1 MSSKTLLT
9 EYASAAG
16 HELFQLSFI
25 CEQIDGDIMDDERV
39 LRARH
44 AGSPD
49 APLITNEPFNNAAS
63 RFLGILQFCRSV
75 DLYNWYCC
83 QALKLA
89 LSSNPKPILKMI
101 RKKGGRVAKTI
112 LKADKMQRDV
122 AAEVIREFL
131 ADRYKGDRI
140 IREIIHCD
148 LDVTQNPEVEL
159 ICTCRNI
166 LVHKRGHDEFGEIKE
181 GIQKLGSKRAF
192 IGAQWY
198 PCGHMPIALDNG
210 AYLIIDMAVGNWV
223 VELMRQQIFTMDQ
236 NFAHVYKLPRKNWD
250 SPSIGRRF

>member
-1 MSSKTLLT
+1 MKSKTPLT
-9 EYASAAG
+9 EYASLAG

-25 CEQIDGDIMDDERV
+25 CKQIDGDIMGDERD
-39 LRARH
+39 LQARH
-44 AGSPD
+44 VGSPD
-49 APLITNEPFNNAAS
+49 APRITNRPFNTTAS

-83 QALKLA
+83 QALRLA
-89 LSSNPKPILKMI
+89 LSSNPKPVLNII

-112 LKADKMQRDV
+112 LKADKMKRDV

-131 ADRYKGDRI
+131 ADRYKGDRM
-140 IREIIHCD
+140 IREIIHLD
-148 LDVTQNPEVEL
+148 LNVTQNPEVEL
-159 ICTCRNI
+159 ICTCRNV

-198 PCGHMPIALDNG
+198 PTGHMPIALDNRD
-210 AYLIIDMAVGNWV
+210 YLVIDAAVGNWV
-223 VELMRQQIFTMDQ
+223 VELMHQQIFAMDQ

-250 SPSIGRRF
+250 SPSIGRKW